1 MDKSRNAKALEHM
14 EQAQSALAK
23 YSILIDEAINQ
34 LESSYA
40 QFLMSS
46 STSIN
51 KNGPTYQ
58 EIFKRLNQR
67 YEELKT
73 LTHSIKEN
81 LRTEPLS
88 KMVATATN
96 KTTN

>member
-1 MDKSRNAKALEHM
+1 MDKSRNAKALGHM

-23 YSILIDEAINQ
+23 YSTLIEEANNE

-46 STSIN
+46 SSSIN
-51 KNGPTYQ
+51 KNCPTYQ
-58 EIFKRLNQR
+58 QIFTRLNGE

-73 LTHSIKEN
+73 LMYLIKK
-81 LRTEPLS
+81 TISTGSLS
-88 KMVATATN
+88 KMIGAAN